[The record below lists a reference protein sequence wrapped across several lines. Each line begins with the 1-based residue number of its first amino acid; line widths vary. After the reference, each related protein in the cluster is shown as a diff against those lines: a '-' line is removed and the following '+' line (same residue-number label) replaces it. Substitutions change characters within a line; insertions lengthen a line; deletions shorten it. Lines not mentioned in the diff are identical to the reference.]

1 MPRPRTTTS
10 SRSGSSRNAQPV
22 VIAGG
27 GIGGLAAA
35 LALAR
40 KGFRSLVLEQA
51 PQFGEIGAGIQLA
64 PNAWHALDALGVGG
78 LVKKEAVF
86 IERLLMMDGV
96 SGERVI
102 DIPLDERFA
111 HRFGNPYAVTHRADI
126 HGSLLDGCK
135 AQPELIE
142 LRTSTRVEGFHA
154 DDEKVL
160 VNTAS
165 GETVEGAALVGADG
179 GRSVIRERIVGDK
192 LALITGH
199 MCYRGGLDAGD
210 VPKDLRWAA
219 ATLWAAHNT
228 HIVHYPL
235 RGWKLFNLVATVI
248 GKHTSGGH
256 NELARPDEVLPLFSH
271 YCDKPLKL
279 MRTPKE
285 FRRWM
290 LLHREPVDNWTR
302 GRVTLLGDAAHFM
315 LQYMAQGAA
324 MAMEDAVCLGA
335 CADAADGDFEKS
347 FLDYQKQR
355 LIRATR
361 VQVSANKLVG
371 MIFHV
376 PDGLEREVRNDIY
389 RGRTAE
395 RYYDALEWVFS
406 TPDYVREFKAAGES
420 KGAGRNVRAPAGRNG
435 SRPPSAP
442 RKAASRARAR
452 STGSRARAAR

>member
-1 MPRPRTTTS
+1 MAPAR
-10 SRSGSSRNAQPV
+10 SSRNGSRNRDPV

-27 GIGGLAAA
+27 GLGGLACA

-51 PQFGEIGAGIQLA
+51 HRFGEIGAGIQLA
-64 PNAWHALDALGVGG
+64 PNAWHALDALGVGQ

-86 IERLLMMDGV
+86 IEHLLMFDGV

-102 DIPLDERFA
+102 DMPLDRRFA
-111 HRFGNPYAVTHRADI
+111 RRFGNPYAVTHRADI

-135 AQPELIE
+135 ALPALIE
-142 LRTSTRVEGFHA
+142 LRTSTRVTGF
-154 DDEKVL
+154 DPQGDGVL
-160 VNTAS
+160 VRTERGDPIRA
-165 GETVEGAALVGADG
+165 AALVGADG
-179 GRSVIRERIVGDK
+179 GRSVIREAIVGDP
-192 LALITGH
+192 LPPVTGH
-199 MCYRGGLDAGD
+199 MCYRAVLKVEE
-210 VPKDLRWAA
+210 VPQDLRWAA
-219 ATLWAAHNT
+219 ATLWAAHDT

-256 NELARPDEVLPLFSH
+256 NELAHPQEVLPLFSH

-290 LLHREPVDNWTR
+290 LLHRQPVDNWSR

-335 CADAADGDFEKS
+335 CADATDGDFERA
-347 FLDYQKQR
+347 FLEYQRVR
-355 LIRATR
+355 LVRASR
-361 VQVSANKLVG
+361 VQISANRLVG

-376 PDGLEREVRNDIY
+376 PDGLERLVRNDIY
-389 RGRTAE
+389 GSQPAE
-395 RYYDALEWVFS
+395 RYYDAFEWLF
-406 TPDYVREFKAAGES
+406 TPPPYVRDFAREAR
-420 KGAGRNVRAPAGRNG
+420 GR
-435 SRPPSAP
+435 SRRSSAP
-442 RKAASRARAR
+442 RKASSRARAR
-452 STGSRARAAR
+452 SKGSRGRSARPTRRPPSRRRASRGR

>member
-1 MPRPRTTTS
+1 MRA
-10 SRSGSSRNAQPV
+10 RNAEPV
-22 VIAGG
+22 IVAGG

-40 KGFRSLVLEQA
+40 KGFRSVVLEQA
-51 PQFGEIGAGIQLA
+51 SQFGEIGAGIQIA

-86 IERLLMMDGV
+86 IERLLMFDGV
-96 SGERVI
+96 SGEKVI
-102 DIPLDERFA
+102 DIPLDRRFA
-111 HRFGNPYAVTHRADI
+111 KRFGNPYAVTHRADI

-135 AQPELIE
+135 ALPELIE
-142 LRTSTRVEGFHA
+142 LRTSTRVTGF
-154 DDEKVL
+154 DDDGSAVTVTTEK
-160 VNTAS
+160 APIR
-165 GETVEGAALVGADG
+165 GAALIGADG

-192 LALITGH
+192 LPLITGH
-199 MCYRGGLDAGD
+199 MCYRAVLNIED
-210 VPKDLRWAA
+210 VPKDLRFAA
-219 ATLWAAHNT
+219 ATLWAAHNA

-235 RGWKLFNLVATVI
+235 RGWKLFNLVATII

-256 NELARPDEVLPLFSH
+256 NELARPDEVLPFFSH

-290 LLHREPVDNWTR
+290 LLHREPVDNWCR

-324 MAMEDAVCLGA
+324 MAMEDAVCLGL
-335 CADAADGDFEKS
+335 CADEANGDFSIAFKNYQEK
-347 FLDYQKQR
+347 R
-355 LIRATR
+355 LVRATR
-361 VQVSANKLVG
+361 VQISANQLVG

-376 PDGLEREVRNDIY
+376 PDGLERLVRNDIY
-389 RGRTAE
+389 LGRPAE

-406 TPDYVREFKAAGES
+406 APDYVRNFGARGAARS
-420 KGAGRNVRAPAGRNG
+420 PR
-435 SRPPSAP
+435 PSAP

-452 STGSRARAAR
+452 STGSRARAARPARRPPSRRRASPAR